1 METKSKKYQIYVLE
15 GVQQG
20 SRQALRTAQAQTL
33 GNSFDCDIYLHDDS
47 ESDHQIQIMPGR
59 FSIGI
64 TLVSGDAVLD
74 STSMVVGQ
82 KYKLSPGTPV
92 RLGDSLF
99 TIETSSDVPTI
110 SSVTALHSD
119 NIALETEDV
128 AEQELVFEESADAN
142 VTDGRLIN
150 RLYRPLYLVL
160 FIGAG
165 LIGSVFVAW
174 NSGPIQL
181 PPTQVAA
188 ETPVVDTKIVST
200 SALQDIE
207 SQDIESQDI
216 ESQGSESQDME
227 IQGMESQGMES
238 RAMEN
243 SVIDV
248 FRTYGVDA
256 QASSMRTG
264 IVTVKTTST
273 NTAKIAAAQAS
284 AKADVYGLKKLI
296 VDYDL
301 PEPETIETPKKV
313 VSKAADQEIRM
324 IVIGNPTYVVA
335 ENQSRYFKGSKL
347 PTGHR
352 VADIRKGLVVVEKN
366 GVTTELKL

>member
-1 METKSKKYQIYVLE
+1 METKSDKYQVCVLE

-20 SRQALRTAQAQTL
+20 SRQVLRTAQAQTL

-47 ESDHQIQIMPGR
+47 ESVHQIQILPGR
-59 FSIGI
+59 FSISI

-82 KYKLSPGTPV
+82 KYRLSPGTPV
-92 RLGDSLF
+92 RLGESLF
-99 TIETSSDVPTI
+99 AIEAFSDITTLTSVAT
-110 SSVTALHSD
+110 HNND
-119 NIALETEDV
+119 NATVVAEDV
-128 AEQELVFEESADAN
+128 AESELLFEESADSN
-142 VTDGRLIN
+142 VTDDRLIN
-150 RLYRPLYLVL
+150 RLYRPVYLVL
-160 FIGAG
+160 LIGAG

-174 NSGPIQL
+174 SSGPI
-181 PPTQVAA
+181 PVSAA
-188 ETPVVDTKIVST
+188 PVPAIEASVVDAPIVAVT
-200 SALQDIE
+200 AEKDI
-207 SQDIESQDI
+207 
-216 ESQGSESQDME
+216 
-227 IQGMESQGMES
+227 
-238 RAMEN
+238 EN

-264 IVTVKTTST
+264 VVTVKTTST
-273 NTAKIAAAQAS
+273 NTAKIVAAQAS

-296 VDYDL
+296 VDYDQPV
-301 PEPETIETPKKV
+301 PEQIEIPEKV
-313 VSKAADQEIRM
+313 ISKAADQEIRM

-352 VADIRKGLVVVEKN
+352 VADIQKGLVVVEKN
-366 GVTTELKL
+366 GVKTELKL

>member
-1 METKSKKYQIYVLE
+1 METKSDKYQVCVLE

-47 ESDHQIQIMPGR
+47 DSVHQIQILPGR
-59 FSIGI
+59 FSISI

-92 RLGDSLF
+92 RLGESLF
-99 TIETSSDVPTI
+99 AIESLSNTPAVTN
-110 SSVTALHSD
+110 VTALHSE
-119 NIALETEDV
+119 ITAPEPQDV
-128 AEQELVFEESADAN
+128 TVPEMEFEECGDAN
-142 VTDGRLIN
+142 MTDSRLIN
-150 RLYRPLYLVL
+150 RLYRPVYLVL

-174 NSGPIQL
+174 SSDPKHKAPAQL
-181 PPTQVAA
+181 ATLEAS
-188 ETPVVDTKIVST
+188 VVDAEVAIESG
-200 SALQDIE
+200 AQDIE
-207 SQDIESQDI
+207 SQDIE
-216 ESQGSESQDME
+216 
-227 IQGMESQGMES
+227 
-238 RAMEN
+238 N
-243 SVIDV
+243 SVTDV
-248 FRTYGVDA
+248 FRTYGLDA

-264 IVTVKTTST
+264 VVRVKTTST
-273 NTAKIAAAQAS
+273 NTKKILAAQAS

-296 VDYDL
+296 VDYDQ
-301 PEPETIETPKKV
+301 PVSEKIETPKKV
-313 VSKAADQEIRM
+313 ANKAADQEIRM

-335 ENQSRYFKGSKL
+335 ENQTRYFKGSKL

-352 VADIRKGLVVVEKN
+352 VADIQKGLVVVEKN
-366 GVTTELKL
+366 GVKTELTL